1 MIVVCVASSE
11 GDEVKTEEK
20 PEEVK
25 VIVEISKEI
34 KDIDKTPA
42 VAEEAE
48 EVEAEESVET
58 AVPVV
63 ESKIDDRSALSFEE
77 ELKNLQADKDRANK
91 QLEEEKKKVEA
102 ILKSQLEKVQKEK
115 DLTEGPLTETVPAED
130 RFVRPVFKAPDDNI
144 SHEKVNS
151 FYDAIDGE
159 MNEIKS
165 IIAGWDNGGFK
176 KTDLLKIGKF
186 LGLISKNS
194 LFSSLGR
201 GKQIFVQVIRY
212 IETMETNTTELKPEL
227 IAQNT
232 KDMLKYIE
240 KENILSNS
248 RTILEQINE
257 LGIKNH
263 QIQSQISKNKPG
275 KRSQMDSLR
284 ERIAK
289 SNVIKNE
296 KILNNMAKTN
306 RR

>member
-1 MIVVCVASSE
+1 
-11 GDEVKTEEK
+11 
-20 PEEVK
+20 
-25 VIVEISKEI
+25 
-34 KDIDKTPA
+34 
-42 VAEEAE
+42 
-48 EVEAEESVET
+48 
-58 AVPVV
+58 V

-102 ILKSQLEKVQKEK
+102 ILKSQLDQVQKEK
-115 DLTEGPLTETVPAED
+115 DLTNRQSIATVPAKD
-130 RFVRPVFKAPDDNI
+130 KSTKPAFRAPDDNI
-144 SHEKVNS
+144 SPDKVKI

-159 MNEIKS
+159 MNAIKS
-165 IIAGWDNGGFK
+165 LVASWDNGDFNK
-176 KTDLLKIGKF
+176 ADLLKIGNF
-186 LGLISKNS
+186 LGQISKNS

-201 GKQIFVQVIRY
+201 GEQIFVQVIRY
-212 IETMETNTTELKPEL
+212 IETIEKQASELKSE
-227 IAQNT
+227 IIVQNT

-240 KENILSNS
+240 KENILGNS

-263 QIQSQISKNKPG
+263 QIQVQIRKSKPG

-284 ERIAK
+284 EKIAK
-289 SNVIKNE
+289 NNVIKNE